1 MTRPVIVELFEAIVQ
16 SVSDAMPYD
25 VHFQQGHMLE
35 IINTVKE
42 MSADPDTDKR
52 YPLIAFQHD
61 VTEQETDKGT
71 EFEVTLF
78 IVTITDPLYTSK
90 QRSELNFKPVLT
102 PVYNEFINQIVR
114 SGYFDEHTELQ
125 VRKAHKKINHLFW
138 GNSGVMGNE
147 ANIFG
152 DAVDCIEVKGLK
164 LTANSSG
171 CYITPNAPKLLE
183 AFTDTTGNFAYLRFN
198 QEMNDPTGNE
208 AHVIINGTTVN
219 SLTLSGNIK
228 IIIGNMETVEYGDN
242 VTVTLDALQS
252 VDDIAINATYDFPV
266 TNNTFQLT

>member
-1 MTRPVIVELFEAIVQ
+1 MSYPVIVDLFEAIVKKT
-16 SVSDAMPYD
+16 SDAMPYV

-61 VTEQETDKGT
+61 ITEQATDIGT

-78 IVTITDPLYTSK
+78 IVTATSPLYTSK

-102 PVYNEFINQIVR
+102 PVYNELINQIVR
-114 SGYFDEHTELQ
+114 SGYFYEYTQLQ
-125 VRKAHKKINHLFW
+125 VRKAHKRINHLFW

-164 LTANSSG
+164 LTAM
-171 CYITPNAPKLLE
+171 
-183 AFTDTTGNFAYLRFN
+183 TTC
-198 QEMNDPTGNE
+198 
-208 AHVIINGTTVN
+208 V
-219 SLTLSGNIK
+219 
-228 IIIGNMETVEYGDN
+228 
-242 VTVTLDALQS
+242 
-252 VDDIAINATYDFPV
+252 
-266 TNNTFQLT
+266 